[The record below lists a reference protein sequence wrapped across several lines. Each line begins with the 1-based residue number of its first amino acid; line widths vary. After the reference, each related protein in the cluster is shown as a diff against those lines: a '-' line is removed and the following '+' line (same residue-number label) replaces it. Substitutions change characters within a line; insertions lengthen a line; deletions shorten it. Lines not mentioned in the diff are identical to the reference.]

1 MHTCKKFTTFA
12 RKLAIVS
19 IQTHMKVKHFSI
31 MLAAAAVLA
40 SCTKLPEEQHTSFET
55 LTLSRQ
61 TVTAPMSWS
70 AAIRGKGDVSIVS
83 RSTGT
88 LDAICVKDGQRVKK
102 GDVLFL
108 IDSRRAENALV
119 HAKADLQ
126 TAIANR
132 ENAKL
137 EAESNKELADKG
149 IISDYLLRKS
159 LNNLQS
165 AEAQVAQAMAA
176 VRDAELQ
183 LDYCTIK
190 SPVNG
195 LVGNVL
201 PRVGDVISEGMML
214 TRVAGVSEMEASF
227 SITESQ
233 VHAMVSEL
241 GSLNEVVKIA
251 PPLTFRFKDGSEY
264 KHKGRIT
271 SLSGMV
277 DQQTG
282 SVTCY
287 VTFPNPESELFSGMQ
302 GSVVMPV
309 EWENVMLVPLTAI
322 VRIQDKTL
330 VYKVGAD
337 SLATSAIVEI
347 DELGDGVRAAI
358 LSGAEVGETIVA
370 KGAANVHEGQ
380 QVLF

>member
-1 MHTCKKFTTFA
+1 MKKQSSLLLMA
-12 RKLAIVS
+12 VAALLAGC
-19 IQTHMKVKHFSI
+19 VKE
-31 MLAAAAVLA
+31 
-40 SCTKLPEEQHTSFET
+40 PEAQHTSYET
-55 LTLSRQ
+55 LTLARE
-61 TVTAPMSWS
+61 TVTAPMTWS
-70 AAIRGKGDVSIVS
+70 AAVRGKGDVSIVS
-83 RSTGT
+83 RCTGT
-88 LDAICVKDGQRVKK
+88 LDMIRVKDGQSVKK
-102 GDVLFL
+102 GEVLFQ
-108 IDSRRAENALV
+108 IDNRSAVNALV

-132 ENAKL
+132 ENANL
-137 EAESNKELADKG
+137 EAESNKELAEKG
-149 IISDYLLRKS
+149 IISGYLLRKS
-159 LNNLQS
+159 LNTLQS
-165 AEAQVAQAMAA
+165 AEAQVAQARAA
-176 VRDAELQ
+176 VRDAELR

-195 LVGNVL
+195 LVGNII
-201 PRVGDVISEGMML
+201 PHVGDVISEGTML

-233 VHAMVSEL
+233 VHAMIREL
-241 GSLNEVVKIA
+241 GSLDAMVKIA
-251 PPLTFRFKDGSEY
+251 PPLSFRFKDGSEY
-264 KHKGRIT
+264 SEKGRIT

-287 VTFPNPESELFSGMQ
+287 VTFPNPKGELFSGMQ
-302 GSVVMPV
+302 GTVVMPV
-309 EWENVMLVPLTAI
+309 EWEDVMLVPLTAI
-322 VRIQDKTL
+322 VRIQNKAL

-347 DELGDGVRAAI
+347 EELGDGVRAVI